1 MSDTEVKYTSKDFT
15 SDQDVRWCPGCG
27 DYSILAQM
35 QRSAPDFGVKRENI
49 VWISGIGC
57 AARFPYYMNTYG
69 FHSIHGRATAI
80 ATGVKVNRPDLSV
93 WVASGDGDLLSIGG
107 NHFIHLCRRNVDIKI
122 LLFNN
127 RIYGLTKGQYSPTS
141 EKGKKTK
148 SSPFGSIDFPFNPLS
163 LAVGSGATFVARTF
177 DRDPK
182 HLQEM
187 IKRAAGHKGTAFI
200 EVYQNCNIFN
210 DGAFELLTDKGTKA
224 DNVVVLEH
232 GKPLV
237 FGKNNDKGIRLNG
250 FTPEVVSLTEGT
262 YSVNDLWVHDEF
274 DPDTSRAFIISQ
286 FVEKEG
292 LPTPIGVLKQ
302 ETKSTYDHDLHEQ
315 INNIKKTKGEGK
327 LRDVLFSGNLWK
339 VGNN

>member
-1 MSDTEVKYTSKDFT
+1 LMH
-15 SDQDVRWCPGCG
+15 C
-27 DYSILAQM
+27 I
-35 QRSAPDFGVKRENI
+35 
-49 VWISGIGC
+49 
-57 AARFPYYMNTYG
+57 
-69 FHSIHGRATAI
+69 
-80 ATGVKVNRPDLSV
+80 
-93 WVASGDGDLLSIGG
+93 
-107 NHFIHLCRRNVDIKI
+107 RRNLDVKI

-187 IKRAAGHKGTAFI
+187 IKRAANHKGTAFI
-200 EVYQNCNIFN
+200 EIYQNCNIFN
-210 DGAFELLTDKGTKA
+210 DGAFEILTDKGTKA
-224 DNVVVLEH
+224 DNVIVLEH

-274 DPDTSRAFIISQ
+274 DPDTTRAFIISR